1 MAVYMRFCECE
12 SVPLLSANVDD
23 VRLFVADQLEH
34 HARATA
40 MNRLLA
46 VRSFFRYLVARDVRP
61 DDPTAAIPIRR
72 DVLEPQRPYTVGE
85 LRRLLA
91 ATESLVEKAMLLFA
105 IGSGAR
111 RSEMMAVDLAD
122 VDWIDGTVLLRRA
135 KGGRERKVAPGRE
148 AMKALCRYVEGRCSG
163 PVWVTECG
171 RQMGGQDAYRM
182 LQRIARRA
190 GVVGA
195 TMHRIRVTMI
205 CGLLEAGADAIS
217 VSVVAGHSL
226 EMVQHYQRAT
236 ESKRAL
242 AVQARLSLA
251 DRL

>member
-1 MAVYMRFCECE
+1 MYVRFCEFA
-12 SVPLLSANVDD
+12 SIPFISANVDD
-23 VRLFVADQLEH
+23 VRLFVADQLER

-61 DDPTAAIPIRR
+61 DEPTAAIPIRR
-72 DVLEPQRPYTVGE
+72 DVLEPQRPYSVGE

-91 ATESLVEKAMLLFA
+91 ATESPVERAMLLFA

-111 RSEMMAVDLAD
+111 RSEMMAVGLAD
-122 VDWIDGTVLLRRA
+122 VDWVAGVVLIRRG
-135 KGGRERKVAPGRE
+135 KGGRERRVAPGRE
-148 AMKALCRYVEGRCSG
+148 AMKALSRYAADRRTDAL
-163 PVWVTECG
+163 WITESG
-171 RQMGGQDAYRM
+171 RQMRGQDAYRM
-182 LQRIARRA
+182 LQRIAGRA

-195 TMHRIRVTMI
+195 TMHRLRVTMI
-205 CGLLEAGADAIS
+205 CGLLESGADAIS

-242 AVQARLSLA
+242 AQQARYSLA

>member
-1 MAVYMRFCECE
+1 MAVFARFCESE
-12 SVPLLSANVDD
+12 SIPFLCANVDD

-46 VRSFFRYLVARDVRP
+46 VRSFFRYLVARGVRL

-91 ATESLVEKAMLLFA
+91 VTESLVERAMLLFA
-105 IGSGAR
+105 IGSGTR

-122 VDWIDGTVLLRRA
+122 VDWVAGNVLIRRA
-135 KGGRERKVAPGRE
+135 KGGHERKVAPGRE
-148 AMKALCRYVEGRCSG
+148 AMKALCRYAEERQNG
-163 PVWVTECG
+163 PLWITDCG
-171 RQMGGQDAYRM
+171 RQMRGQDAYRM
-182 LQRIARRA
+182 LQKLARRA

-195 TMHRIRVTMI
+195 TMHRIRVTTI
-205 CGLLEAGADAIS
+205 CSLLEAGADAIS

-226 EMVQHYQRAT
+226 EMVQRYQRAT
-236 ESKRAL
+236 ETKRAL
-242 AVQARLSLA
+242 AQQAKFSLA